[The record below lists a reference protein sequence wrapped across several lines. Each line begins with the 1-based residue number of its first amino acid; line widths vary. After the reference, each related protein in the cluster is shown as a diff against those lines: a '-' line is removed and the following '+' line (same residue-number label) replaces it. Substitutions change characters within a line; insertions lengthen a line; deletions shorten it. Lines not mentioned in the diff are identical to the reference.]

1 MIVFRLLKHLD
12 RMLKLESLKEELSS
26 VKSKPPRRE
35 AAAEEAQQRSLIW
48 LGVLEFPRFKHTAA
62 AVHWMLSKQQEEWT
76 LVIK

>member
-35 AAAEEAQQRSLIW
+35 AAAEEVQQPLISAW
-48 LGVLEFPRFKHTAA
+48 SSGVSEVQAHSSSGALDALEATRR
-62 AVHWMLSKQQEEWT
+62 MDSGY
-76 LVIK
+76 

>member
-35 AAAEEAQQRSLIW
+35 AAAEEVQQWSLISAW
-48 LGVLEFPRFKHTAA
+48 SSGVSEVQAHSSSGALDALEATRR
-62 AVHWMLSKQQEEWT
+62 MDSGY
-76 LVIK
+76 